1 MWLQEYEIMVP
12 LQVQMDLNLEFY
24 MHLQAFHLFALKFF
38 LKSTKILIKGIACL
52 DVKLGFFKRPL
63 YMILNFLSINVVL

>member
-38 LKSTKILIKGIACL
+38 LKSTKI
-52 DVKLGFFKRPL
+52 F
-63 YMILNFLSINVVL
+63 N